1 MGDLKK
7 VIDKVNQFMDKIK
20 MHGKEIR
27 LEGDDCP
34 CIIKQKLYN
43 DDSHHL
49 DRSSWIKK
57 AQNVPMLHFL
67 TPRHHGWCAPINLLL
82 MR

>member
-1 MGDLKK
+1 MGDSKK

-43 DDSHHL
+43 GNSCRNPSFGLATKTKGVARVRATGKPESHIRDS
-49 DRSSWIKK
+49 RECRK
-57 AQNVPMLHFL
+57 V
-67 TPRHHGWCAPINLLL
+67 
-82 MR
+82 